1 MSTITTKSL
10 RRYNVFAGFLHL
22 GQAIAVL
29 LLSKEFLLPISG
41 SFLKFDPAAQA
52 LQPATATIFDLSLP
66 WLVAGFFLLSAAAQ
80 SAVIGMPS
88 VASFAIA
95 VLIHAATVAA
105 LGIVTAQSFHFLRI
119 EAPMTAHFVP
129 IVYFMALVQ
138 VLAIPLSVLG
148 PNAQLLAVVALGVL
162 IWRAGMV
169 LVGMRL
175 GVAIAFALLCL
186 MVLVVVPN
194 ALYIVFLQI
203 PSPA

>member
-1 MSTITTKSL
+1 VTPVADLTQAWHGLALTI
-10 RRYNVFAGFLHL
+10 AGKPEAAAQFNPTRTGLVIAL
-22 GQAIAVL
+22 GW
-29 LLSKEFLLPISG
+29 FLLAI
-41 SFLKFDPAAQA
+41 
-52 LQPATATIFDLSLP
+52 I
-66 WLVAGFFLLSAAAQ
+66 LSAAAQ
-80 SAVIGMPS
+80 SAAIGMPS
-88 VASFAIA
+88 VASLVIGILIQA
-95 VLIHAATVAA
+95 VTVAA
-105 LGIVTAQSFHFLRI
+105 LAVVTAQSFHFLRI

-138 VLAIPLSVLG
+138 ILAIPLSILG

-169 LVGMRL
+169 LVGMRM
-175 GVAIAFALLCL
+175 GVAVAFALLCL

>member
-1 MSTITTKSL
+1 MNPVTDLTRAWHGLALVVAGKSEAAAQFNPTRMGL
-10 RRYNVFAGFLHL
+10 VIAL
-22 GQAIAVL
+22 GW
-29 LLSKEFLLPISG
+29 FLLAI
-41 SFLKFDPAAQA
+41 
-52 LQPATATIFDLSLP
+52 
-66 WLVAGFFLLSAAAQ
+66 LLSAAAQ
-80 SAVIGMPS
+80 SAALGMPS
-88 VASFAIA
+88 MASFAVA

-138 VLAIPLSVLG
+138 VLAIPLSILG

-169 LVGMRL
+169 LVGMRT